1 MDHHHHRSSK
11 RGADKEACLHIA
23 KKESERANGR
33 ILAGKHWKVKK
44 KEEQGERRR
53 RRHDDVVACERE
65 QVHVL
70 IRNGVHVLE
79 VPPSVCYTR
88 RITPNL
94 FVFFF
99 PLSFCSLFLLL
110 SLSLSLSFPL
120 SFYSQGN
127 LSALLQKDPFFV
139 YKSHI
144 TNDLFNNN
152 NKKRIHAHT
161 QKRERLVPSCLITMP
176 PNTVSSV
183 KAENTSIYDSS
194 SCERSYMRYV
204 CNVVA
209 CFRIGH

>member
-1 MDHHHHRSSK
+1 MRE
-11 RGADKEACLHIA
+11 RTGA
-23 KKESERANGR
+23 SWRANIGR
-33 ILAGKHWKVKK
+33 LK

-53 RRHDDVVACERE
+53 RRHDVVACERE

-70 IRNGVHVLE
+70 IGNSVHVLE

-110 SLSLSLSFPL
+110 SLSLSFPL
-120 SFYSQGN
+120 SFCPQGN

-144 TNDLFNNN
+144 TNDLFTNN
-152 NKKRIHAHT
+152 NKKRTHAHT
-161 QKRERLVPSCLITMP
+161 QKKRE
-176 PNTVSSV
+176 
-183 KAENTSIYDSS
+183 KDSS
-194 SCERSYMRYV
+194 NLV
-204 CNVVA
+204 
-209 CFRIGH
+209 